1 MATTLGHALCGV
13 VILLVA
19 NRLRSSPTTAL
30 DWPNVALFALLAN
43 LPDMDM
49 LVSYLLAGDVL
60 AYHGGVS
67 HGLLF
72 ALLAAW
78 LTARLVTARADGVQ
92 KLGYAVLLYSLVV
105 VSHDLIDSLTGPSL
119 GWHATR
125 GMPLF
130 WPLSDFRLSMPLTL
144 FPGPQHNTWV
154 RLVSLHNLKVM
165 AYEALVFLPPLV
177 WLCLTHS
184 RPHGE
189 SRSGL
194 LCLFP
199 RRTEK

>member
-13 VILLVA
+13 VILFVA
-19 NRLRSSPTTAL
+19 NRLRPSPTTAI

-49 LVSYLLAGDVL
+49 LVSYLLTGDVL

-78 LTARLVTARADGVQ
+78 LTARLLTPRVDGAQ

-125 GMPLF
+125 GMPLL
-130 WPLSDFRLSMPLTL
+130 WPLSDLRLSLPLTL

-194 LCLFP
+194 LCLLS